1 MRALKIALV
10 SGVIALAAGPALA
23 QVPFC
28 TDNRP
33 TFSNRPSFGFSQTDP
48 FQERAEIDLARLE
61 RAGVDVRSLDYWN
74 GCIRAWVRQPGGG
87 QMQQFYDPNTLR
99 RLR

>member
-1 MRALKIALV
+1 MRALKIAAL
-10 SGVIALAAGPALA
+10 SGFIALAAGPALA

-33 TFSNRPSFGFSQTDP
+33 TFSNRPSWGFSGTDPIQEKAQTDTM
-48 FQERAEIDLARLE
+48 RL
-61 RAGVDVRSLDYWN
+61 RRMGVEVTSLDYWN

-87 QMQQFYDPNTLR
+87 QGEEFYDPNTLR
-99 RLR
+99 RVG

>member
-33 TFSNRPSFGFSQTDP
+33 TFSNRPSLGFSSVDPIQEKAQTD
-48 FQERAEIDLARLE
+48 QMRL
-61 RAGVDVRSLDYWN
+61 RRIGVEAISVDYWN

-87 QMQQFYDPNTLR
+87 QAEEFYDPNSLR
-99 RLR
+99 RVG